1 MRRDEMDGFSTFA
14 DDGGCLDCRGWE
26 KEAQRLQAEVK
37 RLRELRDGDQE
48 EIERLMREIRMTED
62 TKTTNQ

>member
-1 MRRDEMDGFSTFA
+1 MNEHTKVEQCPFCA
-14 DDGGCLDCRGWE
+14 
-26 KEAQRLQAEVK
+26 KLQAEVE